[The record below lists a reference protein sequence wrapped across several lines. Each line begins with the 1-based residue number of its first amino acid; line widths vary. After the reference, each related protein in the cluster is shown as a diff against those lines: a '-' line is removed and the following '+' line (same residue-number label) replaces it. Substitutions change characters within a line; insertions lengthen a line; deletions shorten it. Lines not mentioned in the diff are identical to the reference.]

1 MEFSMG
7 MITAKATTNS
17 SGDVTFTTPIAWG
30 WLQGISITLTGTHTE
45 TNVTIAEA
53 GGMGRTL
60 LTVTDLSAS
69 AYYNPQDG
77 VDTTAGAAVTDVSSP
92 FYLSGAPLTIT
103 VTDGPN
109 SQTDAVAIKINCAN
123 EGSC

>member
-1 MEFSMG
+1 MG
-7 MITAKATTNS
+7 MVTAKGTTNS
-17 SGDVTFTTPIAWG
+17 GGDVTFTTPIAWG
-30 WLQGISITLTGTHTE
+30 WLQGIAITLNGTHTE

-60 LTVTDLSAS
+60 LTVADLTAS
-69 AYYNPQDG
+69 GYYNPQDG
-77 VDTTAGAAVTDVSSP
+77 VDTTAGVAVANVSSP

-109 SQTDAVAIKINCAN
+109 SQTDAVIVKLNCSTT
-123 EGSC
+123 GGQ